1 MSLQQSNFIG
11 AAEIPTESSFD
22 TNFGPA
28 AGFRSIFAAFLN
40 ALHQSRRL
48 KADRVIHQ
56 HRHLIAD
63 VTPARRLPDNG
74 DGRCRI
80 SQPEVMP

>member
-1 MSLQQSNFIG
+1 MSLQQSNFVG
-11 AAEIPTESSFD
+11 AAEIPTESHFD

-28 AGFRSIFAAFLN
+28 AGFRSIFAAFLD

-63 VTPARRLPDNG
+63 NARATD
-74 DGRCRI
+74 
-80 SQPEVMP
+80 